1 MPAVSQPPASPT
13 RKPFSWKRPTVIDR
27 RPVLRLTA
35 GGRRWDVRL
44 VGMTHRAR
52 FLVGHPMDDGKL
64 VFVKEGERFDVANFD
79 GAVISA
85 FESTVQRVLLGES
98 TALEMSLPPTAQRKR
113 EVIRRARRAGVSLP
127 CSVRY
132 GESADQL
139 RAGFVG
145 DLSDLG
151 AQVAIEYPL
160 PSSVETVD
168 LSLRITQ
175 FGEPHTVQVRANLR
189 SSAPDPR
196 PEMPATLLGLQFV
209 DVDPT
214 VRLTLACYVA
224 ERLLAQADDV
234 FGAIGGAPA

>member
-1 MPAVSQPPASPT
+1 MPEVSQAPSSSG
-13 RKPFSWKRPTVIDR
+13 RKPFAWKRPTVLDR
-27 RPVLRLTA
+27 RPVLRLSS

-44 VGMTHRAR
+44 VGMTSRSR

-98 TALEMSLPPTAQRKR
+98 PGLEMSLPPPEQRKR
-113 EVIRRARRAGVSLP
+113 DVIRRARRAGVTLP

-132 GESADQL
+132 GEAADLL

-160 PSSVETVD
+160 PSSVESVD
-168 LSLRITQ
+168 LSMRITQ
-175 FGEPHTVQVRANLR
+175 FGEPHTVQVRAMLR

-196 PEMPATLLGLQFV
+196 PDAPATLLGLQFV

-214 VRLTLACYVA
+214 VRLTLGCFVA

-234 FGAIGGAPA
+234 FGAIGPAAA

>member
-1 MPAVSQPPASPT
+1 MRRVNQPPASSG
-13 RKPFSWKRPTVIDR
+13 RKSFSWKRPIVLDR

-44 VGMTHRAR
+44 VGMTHKAR
-52 FLVGHPMDDGKL
+52 FLVGHPKDDGKL

-98 TALEMSLPPTAQRKR
+98 AALEMSLPPPEQRKR
-113 EVIRRARRAGVSLP
+113 DVIRRARRAGITLP

-132 GESADQL
+132 GEAAEQL

-160 PSSVETVD
+160 PSEVETVD
-168 LSLRITQ
+168 LSMRITR
-175 FGEPHTVQVRANLR
+175 FGEPHTVQVRAQLR

-214 VRLTLACYVA
+214 VRLTLGCFVA

-234 FGAIGGAPA
+234 FGAIGGSPG